1 MVESRAWSRVAGH
14 RPRSRGTGEQGPL
27 PPRRQCG
34 VQGST
39 RWGLARLPQRPG
51 LNDTSGGTFL
61 FLLNQVT
68 GSQASRDPS
77 RGREGGSCQRPG
89 ACLCDSEG
97 GDRGSAPM
105 FLCPESQHRVP
116 RGSRS
121 QSQCV
126 CVCVGGLSFCE
137 SISFSSDFFPHM
149 PRDFQ
154 AHFIR
159 PHLVGDCLVPCGIP
173 TPAVVA
179 PKVGSVRV
187 RYLPPVP
194 SDGLATFS
202 LYRDTAGVQCICQAN
217 NVMTGHVYLFAN
229 RSP

>member
-1 MVESRAWSRVAGH
+1 MI
-14 RPRSRGTGEQGPL
+14 PREATEGL
-27 PPRRQCG
+27 PPCSC
-34 VQGST
+34 VPS
-39 RWGLARLPQRPG
+39 P
-51 LNDTSGGTFL
+51 S
-61 FLLNQVT
+61 T
-68 GSQASRDPS
+68 GS
-77 RGREGGSCQRPG
+77 PG
-89 ACLCDSEG
+89 AREVRAS
-97 GDRGSAPM
+97 
-105 FLCPESQHRVP
+105 
-116 RGSRS
+116 
-121 QSQCV
+121 V
-126 CVCVGGLSFCE
+126 CVCVGGEGLSFCE

>member
-1 MVESRAWSRVAGH
+1 MEGAAWRATSDLVESRAWSRVAGH

-51 LNDTSGGTFL
+51 LNDTSGGTAL

-89 ACLCDSEG
+89 TCLCDSEG

-126 CVCVGGLSFCE
+126 CVCGGVFLSVNP
-137 SISFSSDFFPHM
+137 SHSALIFFHT
-149 PRDFQ
+149 
-154 AHFIR
+154 
-159 PHLVGDCLVPCGIP
+159 CLG
-173 TPAVVA
+173 
-179 PKVGSVRV
+179 
-187 RYLPPVP
+187 
-194 SDGLATFS
+194 TFRLTS
-202 LYRDTAGVQCICQAN
+202 LGPI
-217 NVMTGHVYLFAN
+217 
-229 RSP
+229 